1 MATLLHLSP
10 VFLVM
15 SMLMVLRRPPVQ
27 AAMAGAALV
36 ALLWLVDAWMA
47 TGTAASGAALA
58 AARDTGVLFLSTAFV
73 IVPGLGFVILIERMG
88 VNQALSQWVR
98 SLGLGPADQVVFIVL
113 GLAPLLEAM
122 TGFGVS
128 LIATVPLLLSLFE
141 RRAALRMALAGM
153 AIMPWGTLGLATV
166 IGASLA
172 HVDAAALAAV
182 SSLTSAPVFLVL
194 GALSLSPT
202 PAVRTGVRWY
212 VQLFRNAPI
221 LVLIYFTT
229 YVFPFELKLVG
240 WTFPFPDWVKVVLG
254 LALPTS
260 ANVAEIFRGAI
271 QSIPS
276 AQWEAAQSLAFR
288 RSEIFRL
295 IVLPQ
300 CVRRML
306 PPWMNLYASITMSTS
321 LASLVG
327 VHDVVD
333 TAQIASNTVAR
344 TDFTILVYF
353 TLLAL
358 FFAYCY
364 PIARATRALERRHER
379 H

>member
-1 MATLLHLSP
+1 MANELTLGTALPAPAPGVSAWRSPWVVSALAVAAVVAFWTATGSTPAVITHLWKWLP
-10 VFLVM
+10 VLLRGLLVNIEI
-15 SMLMVLRRPPVQ
+15 SVL
-27 AAMAGAALV
+27 AMAI
-36 ALLWLVDAWMA
+36 
-47 TGTAASGAALA
+47 GT
-58 AARDTGVLFLSTAFV
+58 
-73 IVPGLGFVILIERMG
+73 
-88 VNQALSQWVR
+88 
-98 SLGLGPADQVVFIVL
+98 
-113 GLAPLLEAM
+113 
-122 TGFGVS
+122 
-128 LIATVPLLLSLFE
+128 
-141 RRAALRMALAGM
+141 LAG
-153 AIMPWGTLGLATV
+153 
-166 IGASLA
+166 
-172 HVDAAALAAV
+172 
-182 SSLTSAPVFLVL
+182 LVV
-194 GALSLSPT
+194 GALSLSPSR
-202 PAVRTGVRWY
+202 VLRTAMRWY
-212 VQLFRNAPI
+212 VQAFRNAPI

-229 YVFPFELKLVG
+229 YVFPFEIQLVSY
-240 WTFPFPDWVKVVLG
+240 TFPFPDWIKVVLG
-254 LALPTS
+254 LALPAS

-288 RSEIFRL
+288 RREIFRL

-353 TLLAL
+353 TLLGL

-364 PIARATRALERRHER
+364 PIARATRALERHHER
-379 H
+379 Y

>member
-1 MATLLHLSP
+1 MASDASALPAPVAAAPWSTKALRDPWTAFAAGLLGLVVYWVATDRTPTVFRHLWTWTPALLRGLLANVQIS
-10 VFLVM
+10 VFA
-15 SMLMVLRRPPVQ
+15 MVL
-27 AAMAGAALV
+27 
-36 ALLWLVDAWMA
+36 
-47 TGTAASGAALA
+47 
-58 AARDTGVLFLSTAFV
+58 
-73 IVPGLGFVILIERMG
+73 
-88 VNQALSQWVR
+88 
-98 SLGLGPADQVVFIVL
+98 
-113 GLAPLLEAM
+113 
-122 TGFGVS
+122 
-128 LIATVPLLLSLFE
+128 
-141 RRAALRMALAGM
+141 
-153 AIMPWGTLGLATV
+153 GTLVGL
-166 IGASLA
+166 
-172 HVDAAALAAV
+172 
-182 SSLTSAPVFLVL
+182 LV
-194 GALSLSPT
+194 GALSLSPNAALRFAT
-202 PAVRTGVRWY
+202 RCW
-212 VQLFRNAPI
+212 VQAFRNAPI

-229 YVFPFELKLVG
+229 YVFPFEVKLVS
-240 WTFPFPDWVKVVLG
+240 WTFPFPDWIKVVLG

-276 AQWEAAQSLAFR
+276 AQWEAAQSLALR
-288 RSEIFRL
+288 RRQVFRL

-344 TDFTILVYF
+344 TDFTVLVYF
-353 TLLAL
+353 SLLAL

-364 PIARATRALERRHER
+364 PIARATRALERRHDR

>member
-1 MATLLHLSP
+1 MANDATLPLPAHPASAASIRRP
-10 VFLVM
+10 WPG
-15 SMLMVLRRPPVQ
+15 VLRSPWLL
-27 AAMAGAALV
+27 AALAGLAV
-36 ALLWLVDAWMA
+36 VLGWQA
-47 TGTAASGAALA
+47 TGTTPVAFRHLWQWLPTLLRGMWVNIEISLLAVAL
-58 AARDTGVLFLSTAFV
+58 GTAV
-73 IVPGLGFVILIERMG
+73 GL
-88 VNQALSQWVR
+88 
-98 SLGLGPADQVVFIVL
+98 VV
-113 GLAPLLEAM
+113 
-122 TGFGVS
+122 
-128 LIATVPLLLSLFE
+128 
-141 RRAALRMALAGM
+141 
-153 AIMPWGTLGLATV
+153 
-166 IGASLA
+166 
-172 HVDAAALAAV
+172 
-182 SSLTSAPVFLVL
+182 
-194 GALSLSPT
+194 GALSLSPAA
-202 PAVRTGVRWY
+202 AVRMGMRWY
-212 VQLFRNAPI
+212 VQIFRNAPI

-229 YVFPFELKLVG
+229 YVFPFEVRLAS
-240 WTFPFPDWVKVVLG
+240 WTFPFPDGVKVVLG

-276 AQWEAAQSLAFR
+276 TQWEAAQSLAFR
-288 RSEIFRL
+288 RAQIFRL

-300 CVRRML
+300 CLRRML

-364 PIARATRALERRHER
+364 PIARATRALEKRHER

>member
-1 MATLLHLSP
+1 MANDATLS
-10 VFLVM
+10 
-15 SMLMVLRRPPVQ
+15 RP
-27 AAMAGAALV
+27 AALPRGAFTTVARHARSPWLIAGLALLALLTLWSATGTTPVAV
-36 ALLWLVDAWMA
+36 ALLWKWLPSLLRGLWVNIEISVLAVALGTVVGLVI
-47 TGTAASGAALA
+47 GA
-58 AARDTGVLFLSTAFV
+58 
-73 IVPGLGFVILIERMG
+73 
-88 VNQALSQWVR
+88 
-98 SLGLGPADQVVFIVL
+98 
-113 GLAPLLEAM
+113 
-122 TGFGVS
+122 
-128 LIATVPLLLSLFE
+128 LLLSPSAIV
-141 RRAALRMALAGM
+141 RRLAR
-153 AIMPWGTLGLATV
+153 L
-166 IGASLA
+166 
-172 HVDAAALAAV
+172 
-182 SSLTSAPVFLVL
+182 
-194 GALSLSPT
+194 
-202 PAVRTGVRWY
+202 Y
-212 VQLFRNAPI
+212 VQAFRNAPV

-229 YVFPFELKLVG
+229 YVFPFEVHIVQ
-240 WTFPFPDWVKVVLG
+240 WSFPFPDWVKVVLG

-276 AQWEAAQSLAFR
+276 AQWEAAQSLAFK

-300 CVRRML
+300 CLRRML

-333 TAQIASNTVAR
+333 MAQIASNTVVR

>member
-1 MATLLHLSP
+1 MAS
-10 VFLVM
+10 
-15 SMLMVLRRPPVQ
+15 
-27 AAMAGAALV
+27 
-36 ALLWLVDAWMA
+36 
-47 TGTAASGAALA
+47 
-58 AARDTGVLFLSTAFV
+58 
-73 IVPGLGFVILIERMG
+73 E
-88 VNQALSQWVR
+88 ALSRPAPPLHRTMGRALR
-98 SLGLGPADQVVFIVL
+98 SPW
-113 GLAPLLEAM
+113 
-122 TGFGVS
+122 
-128 LIATVPLLLSLFE
+128 LIA
-141 RRAALRMALAGM
+141 
-153 AIMPWGTLGLATV
+153 
-166 IGASLA
+166 
-172 HVDAAALAAV
+172 AAALLTLVLHWAA
-182 SSLTSAPVFLVL
+182 SSSTPTAFIHLWNWLPALLRGLWVNIEISVLAVALGTLVGLVL
-194 GALSLSPT
+194 GALSLSTAP
-202 PAVRTGVRWY
+202 PLRTAVRWY

-229 YVFPFELKLVG
+229 YVFPFEVKLVN
-240 WTFPFPDWVKVVLG
+240 WTFPFPDWIKVVLG

-288 RSEIFRL
+288 RSEIFRV

-364 PIARATRALERRHER
+364 PIARATRNLERRHER

>member
-1 MATLLHLSP
+1 MAHDAVLGPVPAAPLLNALRSGARNP
-10 VFLVM
+10 WLVGA
-15 SMLMVLRRPPVQ
+15 V
-27 AAMAGAALV
+27 AALAVV
-36 ALLWLVDAWMA
+36 ATWNA
-47 TGTAASGAALA
+47 TGTTPRAFGHLWNWLPALL
-58 AARDTGVLFLSTAFV
+58 RGLWVNIEISVLAVALGTAV
-73 IVPGLGFVILIERMG
+73 GL
-88 VNQALSQWVR
+88 
-98 SLGLGPADQVVFIVL
+98 VV
-113 GLAPLLEAM
+113 
-122 TGFGVS
+122 
-128 LIATVPLLLSLFE
+128 
-141 RRAALRMALAGM
+141 
-153 AIMPWGTLGLATV
+153 
-166 IGASLA
+166 
-172 HVDAAALAAV
+172 
-182 SSLTSAPVFLVL
+182 
-194 GALSLSPT
+194 GALSLSPVH
-202 PAVRTGVRWY
+202 AVRVAARCH
-212 VQLFRNAPI
+212 VQVFRNAPI

-229 YVFPFELKLVG
+229 YVFPFEVHLVQ

-271 QSIPS
+271 QSIPA

-288 RSEIFRL
+288 RSQIFRL
-295 IVLPQ
+295 VVLPQ
-300 CVRRML
+300 CARRML

-364 PIARATRALERRHER
+364 PIARATRALEQRHER

>member
-1 MATLLHLSP
+1 MANDLSLHAATVRRVPLHTNGLQALRSPWLL
-10 VFLVM
+10 
-15 SMLMVLRRPPVQ
+15 
-27 AAMAGAALV
+27 
-36 ALLWLVDAWMA
+36 
-47 TGTAASGAALA
+47 GTAA
-58 AARDTGVLFLSTAFV
+58 
-73 IVPGLGFVILIERMG
+73 
-88 VNQALSQWVR
+88 
-98 SLGLGPADQVVFIVL
+98 VF
-113 GLAPLLEAM
+113 A
-122 TGFGVS
+122 
-128 LIATVPLLLSLFE
+128 LIAYWVSTGTTPIAFKHLWTWSPALLRGLLANIQISVLAIALGTAVGLVVGALLLSPS
-141 RRAALRMALAGM
+141 RALRTG
-153 AIMPWGTLGLATV
+153 LG
-166 IGASLA
+166 
-172 HVDAAALAAV
+172 
-182 SSLTSAPVFLVL
+182 
-194 GALSLSPT
+194 
-202 PAVRTGVRWY
+202 WY
-212 VQLFRNAPI
+212 VQVFRNAPI

-229 YVFPFELKLVG
+229 YVFPFEIHLVS

-254 LALPTS
+254 LALPAS

-288 RSEIFRL
+288 RGEIFRL

-364 PIARATRALERRHER
+364 PIARATRALERRYDR

>member
-1 MATLLHLSP
+1 MANEATLP
-10 VFLVM
+10 RATTAN
-15 SMLMVLRRPPVQ
+15 LRP
-27 AAMAGAALV
+27 AALLS
-36 ALLWLVDAWMA
+36 ALRNPWLI
-47 TGTAASGAALA
+47 AALA
-58 AARDTGVLFLSTAFV
+58 ALAVVLPWNVTGTTPAAFTHLWRWLPALLRGLWVNIEISVLAVALGTAVGLV
-73 IVPGLGFVILIERMG
+73 I
-88 VNQALSQWVR
+88 
-98 SLGLGPADQVVFIVL
+98 
-113 GLAPLLEAM
+113 
-122 TGFGVS
+122 
-128 LIATVPLLLSLFE
+128 
-141 RRAALRMALAGM
+141 
-153 AIMPWGTLGLATV
+153 
-166 IGASLA
+166 
-172 HVDAAALAAV
+172 
-182 SSLTSAPVFLVL
+182 
-194 GALSLSPT
+194 GALSLSPV
-202 PAVRTGVRWY
+202 PAVRVAMRCY
-212 VQLFRNAPI
+212 VQIFRNAPI

-229 YVFPFELKLVG
+229 YVFPFEVSIVQ

-288 RSEIFRL
+288 RSQIFRL
-295 IVLPQ
+295 VVLPQ

-344 TDFTILVYF
+344 TDFTILVYVA
-353 TLLAL
+353 LLVL

-364 PIARATRALERRHER
+364 PIARATRALERQHETR
-379 H
+379 

>member
-1 MATLLHLSP
+1 MANE
-10 VFLVM
+10 
-15 SMLMVLRRPPVQ
+15 
-27 AAMAGAALV
+27 AALNPGATARLPSP
-36 ALLWLVDAWMA
+36 ALLR
-47 TGTAASGAALA
+47 
-58 AARDTGVLFLSTAFV
+58 AARS
-73 IVPGLGFVILIERMG
+73 PWLIG
-88 VNQALSQWVR
+88 
-98 SLGLGPADQVVFIVL
+98 
-113 GLAPLLEAM
+113 
-122 TGFGVS
+122 
-128 LIATVPLLLSLFE
+128 
-141 RRAALRMALAGM
+141 
-153 AIMPWGTLGLATV
+153 
-166 IGASLA
+166 
-172 HVDAAALAAV
+172 AAALLALCLYWA
-182 SSLTSAPVFLVL
+182 TTDSAPAAIVHLWKWLPALLRGLWVNIEISVLAVAIGTVVGLVL
-194 GALSLSPT
+194 GALSLSPSQT
-202 PAVRTGVRWY
+202 VRTGVRWY

-229 YVFPFELKLVG
+229 YVFPFEVKLVS
-240 WTFPFPDWVKVVLG
+240 WSFPFPDWIKVVLG

-288 RSEIFRL
+288 RSQIFRI

-364 PIARATRALERRHER
+364 PIARFTRKLERRHER

>member
-1 MATLLHLSP
+1 MANEATLP
-10 VFLVM
+10 
-15 SMLMVLRRPPVQ
+15 R
-27 AAMAGAALV
+27 AAAHSALPAALLLR
-36 ALLWLVDAWMA
+36 ALRNPWLI
-47 TGTAASGAALA
+47 AALA
-58 AARDTGVLFLSTAFV
+58 ALAVVLAWDATGTTPAAFTHLWRWMPALLRGLWVNIEISVLAVAIGTAV
-73 IVPGLGFVILIERMG
+73 GL
-88 VNQALSQWVR
+88 
-98 SLGLGPADQVVFIVL
+98 VV
-113 GLAPLLEAM
+113 
-122 TGFGVS
+122 
-128 LIATVPLLLSLFE
+128 
-141 RRAALRMALAGM
+141 
-153 AIMPWGTLGLATV
+153 
-166 IGASLA
+166 
-172 HVDAAALAAV
+172 
-182 SSLTSAPVFLVL
+182 
-194 GALSLSPT
+194 GALSLSPVH
-202 PAVRTGVRWY
+202 AVRVVMRCY
-212 VQLFRNAPI
+212 VQVFRNAPI

-229 YVFPFELKLVG
+229 YVFPFEVNIVQ

-288 RSEIFRL
+288 RSQIFRL
-295 IVLPQ
+295 VVLPQ

-353 TLLAL
+353 TLLVL

-364 PIARATRALERRHER
+364 PIARATRALEQKHET